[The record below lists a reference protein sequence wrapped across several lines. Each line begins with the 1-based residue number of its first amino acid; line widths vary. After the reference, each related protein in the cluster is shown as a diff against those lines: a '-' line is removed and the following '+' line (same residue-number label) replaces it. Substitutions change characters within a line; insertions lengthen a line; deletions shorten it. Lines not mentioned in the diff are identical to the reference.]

1 MSEPRTYRL
10 ARYRSADDRGYAA
23 AIDIYIRNIAP
34 RVKTDTDEIAY
45 WLKHFSDHGTDQ
57 LYVFGFLMDGI
68 PIGFGMAAYF
78 GDTEL
83 FIVDYIVIE
92 KQFRK
97 NNTFYEFVDQITAY
111 LEKERPGYR
120 YCVAEVCRL
129 SDTDEPSD
137 ESRAV
142 IRLLKQQG
150 FAVIRAPYTTP
161 RLGLSA
167 FEAELRTDLLILS
180 REKLESIHSETY
192 RCIVRTIFFE
202 YFGRWYSIYDDET
215 HEYNAYLEEL
225 YLRVMRD
232 SPYPRVPI
240 NGHKIVMTD
249 STPPPPPHRHLV
261 HFTAL
266 ALACIAIFSAA
277 MFYMKQRLQLSDAS
291 FTVVYVLILVT
302 TFGVMAVVSAD
313 ARLVFYRILSLA
325 RPILSQKNTKLQAKA
340 RRPGTS
346 RKRSSRT
353 AQREA
358 ADTSDE

>member
-1 MSEPRTYRL
+1 MSQPRTYRL
-10 ARYRSADDRGYAA
+10 VRYRSANDRGYAA

-45 WLKHFSDHGTDQ
+45 WLEHFSEHDTDQ
-57 LYVFGFLMDGI
+57 LYVFGFLMDGV

-78 GDTEL
+78 GNAEL

-97 NNTFYEFVDQITAY
+97 NNTFYEFVDQITVY
-111 LEKERPGYR
+111 LERERPGYR

-150 FAVIRAPYTTP
+150 FAVVRAPYTTP
-161 RLGLSA
+161 RLGLGA

-192 RCIVRTIFFE
+192 RSIVRTIFFD
-202 YFGRWYSIYDDET
+202 YFGRWYSIYEDEVT
-215 HEYNAYLEEL
+215 AYNAYLEQLCE
-225 YLRVMRD
+225 RVLRD
-232 SPYPRVPI
+232 SPHPRVPV
-240 NGHKIVMTD
+240 NGHKVVMTE
-249 STPPPPPHRHLV
+249 STPTPPHRQLIN
-261 HFTAL
+261 FTAL
-266 ALACIAIFSAA
+266 ALLCIAIFSGAL
-277 MFYMKQRLQLSDAS
+277 FYMKHRLQLSDIS
-291 FTVVYVLILVT
+291 FTIVYVLILVT
-302 TFGVMAVVSAD
+302 TFGVMAVVSAE
-313 ARLVFYRILSLA
+313 ARLVFYRIMSLA
-325 RPILSQKNTKLQAKA
+325 RVILSQKNTKLHAKA
-340 RRPGTS
+340 RKPGTS
-346 RKRSSRT
+346 RKRSSKT